1 MPNTSAT
8 YSLIQTVTLNSTSS
22 ITFTA
27 IPQIFTD
34 LKLIVNA
41 RSTTADDNLNLKFNG
56 GNNNVNVWCSLGAA
70 DASNLFIQQSAS
82 GTGPFLYG
90 GVSFLSQTGFWGC
103 ADIYIPDYRA
113 SGAKAINAYGG
124 NKSTSSGSQSMSYAG
139 GNITSI
145 GAITEISIQNSG
157 GALLAQY
164 STASLYGILKY

>member
-1 MPNTSAT
+1 MPNTSPT

-41 RSTTADDNLNLKFNG
+41 RSTTADDNLNIKFNG
-56 GNNNVNVWCSLGAA
+56 GNNNVNAWASLNGA
-70 DASNLFIQQSAS
+70 DSTNLFLGSSAS
-82 GTGPFLYG
+82 GTGPFAYG
-90 GVSFLSQTGFWGC
+90 GVSFLSQTGFFGC
-103 ADIYIPDYRA
+103 CDLYIADYTNA
-113 SGAKAINAYGG
+113 GAKAINAYGG
-124 NKSTSSGSQSMSYAG
+124 NKSTSAGSQSMSYAG

-145 GAITEISIQNSG
+145 GAITEISLQNSG

-164 STASLYGILKY
+164 SMASLYGILKY